1 MNLSRRVLV
10 PLVILLAA
18 IVALGVVLLSGGDS
32 RRPAVSAVTTEQ
44 EATEPPS
51 PAGEARQEL
60 DQFTVA
66 VRDFNYGEPGYSAT
80 RDKAQSKLWF
90 HDGSWWA
97 PMIDP
102 FTREIHIF
110 ELRDGAWADT
120 GVFVDAR
127 SESNADVVWTGSQ
140 LFIASRTSTGE
151 LLMQRYGFGANRT
164 WEPQLQQA
172 QVIAEGGGQSLTIAV
187 DTQQRVWATWIDGG
201 RVWIANSGP
210 GGTDWG
216 APVTPPGGEDVQED
230 DATAI
235 TEFSGQI
242 GVLWSNQQRDSFFW
256 TSRSDSQP
264 VGVWQEDMTVSSGVN
279 IADGH
284 INFAVSPTGEIFA
297 AVKTSLGDAGEPTFS
312 ALIEVLRRDTQ
323 GVWTSSTAATVANQ
337 MTRAQLVITA
347 DGANLILIATSPQ
360 SGGSL
365 YYKVADAADPRF
377 APGKGS
383 VLLDWEGAVIND
395 ATTVRSALEPGIPL
409 VVLGSDSA
417 TGQYYHA
424 ELDVDALLSRP

>member
-1 MNLSRRVLV
+1 MNLPRRVVLPSVVLLV
-10 PLVILLAA
+10 AA
-18 IVALGVVLLSGGDS
+18 VALGLVLLSGGS
-32 RRPAVSAVTTEQ
+32 REPAVSAVTTEP
-44 EATEPPS
+44 EASEEA
-51 PAGEARQEL
+51 PAAGTEARRQL

-66 VRDFNYGEPGYSAT
+66 VRDFNYAEPGFSAT

-127 SESNADVVWTGSQ
+127 SESNADVAWTGSQ
-140 LFIASRTSTGE
+140 LYIASRTSTGE
-151 LLMQRYGFGANRT
+151 LLLQRYGFGANRA
-164 WEPQLQQA
+164 WEPQLPQA

-187 DTQQRVWATWIDGG
+187 DTRQRVWATWIDGG
-201 RVWIANSGP
+201 RVWIASSEP
-210 GGTDWG
+210 GGTGWSG
-216 APVTPPGGEDVQED
+216 PVTPPGGEDVQED

-242 GVLWSNQQRDSFFW
+242 GVLFSNQQRDSFFW

-264 VGVWQEDMTVSSGVN
+264 VEVWQEDLTVSSGVN

-284 INFAVSPTGEIFA
+284 INFAVSPTGDIYA

-312 ALIEVLRRDTQ
+312 ALIEVLRRDPQ
-323 GVWTSSTAATVANQ
+323 GVWTTSTAATVANQ

-347 DGANLILIATSPQ
+347 DGANLVLIATSPQ

-395 ATTVRSALEPGIPL
+395 ATTVRNVIEPGVPL

-417 TGQYYHA
+417 TAQYYHA
-424 ELDVDALLSRP
+424 ELDIEGVLSRQ